1 MTSRNGK
8 IARLPKAVREQL
20 NRRLEDGE
28 TARSLV
34 EWLNGLPEVQA
45 LVQREF
51 GGHAIREQNLSQWK
65 NGGYQ
70 DWLRHQEALEL
81 AGMLHEQAEEM
92 EAQAGAEG
100 QIPMNEVL
108 SLWLSARYALATR
121 EVAAAEGPE
130 AWKLLRQ
137 LCGDVAK
144 LRRVEQ
150 QEERLA
156 LLGQKLDLEKERVE
170 VQREAVAIERE
181 RWESERPPEPIEP
194 PTDDCDW
201 GPEEAGE
208 DYVAFQEW
216 FAARTDE
223 ERVAWVRKKRNWKRI
238 RARTDEEER
247 QLNQMAIDR
256 MMGKVVVDD

>member
-1 MTSRNGK
+1 MISRNGK
-8 IARLPKAVREQL
+8 IARLPKAIREQL

-34 EWLNGLPEVQA
+34 EWLNGLPEVRA
-45 LVQREF
+45 LVQGEF

-81 AGMLHEQAEEM
+81 AGMLQEQAEEM
-92 EAQAGAEG
+92 EARAEG

-121 EVAAAEGPE
+121 EVAAAEGEE
-130 AWKLLRQ
+130 AWQLLRQ

-150 QEERLA
+150 QQERLV

-181 RWESERPPEPIEP
+181 RWETERPPEPIAP
-194 PTDDCDW
+194 PSTDGDW

-208 DYVAFQEW
+208 DYMAFQEW
-216 FAARTDE
+216 FAAQTDE
-223 ERVAWVRKKRNWKRI
+223 KRVAWIRRKRNWARI
-238 RARTDEEER
+238 RARTEEEER
-247 QLNQMAIDR
+247 QMNKRAADR
-256 MMGKVVVDD
+256 LMGKVVEDE